1 MKLPFRDVSLST
13 VAQKTY
19 NKNLSEVKLRT
30 IYNSLVG
37 QAMHESARCSLL
49 TIDLVEKE
57 SMGSTWK
64 RRKTLTYTVYRSE
77 RK

>member
-1 MKLPFRDVSLST
+1 MKLPFRDVSLSS

-57 SMGSTWK
+57 MGSTWK